1 MDTTVLAGITFLA
14 FALVCLIVF
23 LATRGPKLE
32 EANLWIDSYGQ
43 VLLNKKK
50 TTLLFFLHLKE
61 RHLYMKPKVIGGKR
75 FKE

>member
-50 TTLLFFLHLKE
+50 TYSIIFF
-61 RHLYMKPKVIGGKR
+61 YI
-75 FKE
+75 